1 MPCHLLQ
8 LGRKL
13 HATDFLKE
21 VTSHIL
27 KQIDDIVLIDE
38 RHLTVNLCKLR
49 LTVSTKVL
57 VTEALCN
64 LEVTVETADHKK
76 LLQSLRALRK
86 RIELSRIHT

>member
-1 MPCHLLQ
+1 MPCHLLKLRQ
-8 LGRKL
+8 LYTSNL
-13 HATDFLKE
+13 AE
-21 VTSHIL
+21 EMTSHFLEEVDNVI
-27 KQIDDIVLIDE
+27 LIDE
-38 RHLTVNLCKLR
+38 THLAVYLCKLW

-76 LLQSLRALRK
+76 LFQSLRALRK